1 MFTTQEETIKKID
14 EIQDNNERLNKPNKE
29 TQGHKL
35 SLDASQEIFKKKFEK
50 VNDHLAKQRAKPKE
64 DINEL
69 WNDNYQLCKRL
80 RDLALHKT

>member
-35 SLDASQEIFKKKFEK
+35 SLDASQEIFENKFKK
-50 VNDHLAKQRAKPKE
+50 VNDHPPENIRKP
-64 DINEL
+64 L
-69 WNDNYQLCKRL
+69 VF
-80 RDLALHKT
+80 